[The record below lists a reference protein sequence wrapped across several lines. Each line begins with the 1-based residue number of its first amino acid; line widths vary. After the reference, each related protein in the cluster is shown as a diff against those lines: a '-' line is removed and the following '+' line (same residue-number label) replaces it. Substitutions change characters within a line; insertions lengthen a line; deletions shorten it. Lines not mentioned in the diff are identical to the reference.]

1 MSNNNWKVG
10 DRVTLL
16 DAPPRFAGV
25 WSVEKVNPKNLIL
38 TQGAKRLN
46 APKAACVEATD
57 LDAVPGVTEFALP
70 KVFDVGETVTVK
82 GKPGV
87 WVVIN
92 QGDVNVSVARLG
104 GNDGRYMRCGPSYL
118 TRVTL
123 VGFEV
128 KESE

>member
-1 MSNNNWKVG
+1 MTTWKKG

-25 WSVEKVNPKNLIL
+25 WTVEKVNPKNLIL
-38 TQGAKRLN
+38 TQGGTRRVN
-46 APKAACVEATD
+46 APKVACVKAAD
-57 LDAVPGVTEFALP
+57 LDAVPEVTEIALP
-70 KVFDVGETVTVK
+70 PVFDVGETVTVK

-92 QGDVNVSVARLG
+92 QGDVNVSVAPLG

-128 KESE
+128 KEA